1 MLFITVV
8 VIVKKCMIWNDI
20 SYYAPNNKTNEIMTL
35 WANDLSRYRFIRCE
49 Q

>member
-20 SYYAPNNKTNEIMTL
+20 GDYAPNNKTNEIITL
-35 WANDLSRYRFIRCE
+35 WANDLSCYRFIRYE

>member
-20 SYYAPNNKTNEIMTL
+20 SYYASNNKTNEIMTL
-35 WANDLSRYRFIRCE
+35 WVNDLFHYRSIRRK